1 MFYIVWSL
9 QASWRGGW
17 WPVSVSVQEAFSTW
31 SSLAAGLKGLYESFP
46 TELFHSILIQFLHR
60 KQNCKPSYIA
70 YLIFWGKKNEH
81 VTKWN
86 ILFYNWLWFITAFWY
101 DSFRSAYLKSV
112 ESACKF
118 LFIMNFTKICIS
130 KRQRKPW
137 HESCSMLV
145 PRTGHCQAGSSNNS
159 ILLRFLRFWH
169 LRNGNKVFTSSP
181 ELSKILHRI
190 FVLQTTTWWSD

>member
-1 MFYIVWSL
+1 MNWNVLHSMITTGFLERWLMARICQCSRGIQHLKFSSSWTQRSVWVLSN
-9 QASWRGGW
+9 WTI
-17 WPVSVSVQEAFSTW
+17 P
-31 SSLAAGLKGLYESFP
+31 LYSNTVFA
-46 TELFHSILIQFLHR
+46 Q
-60 KQNCKPSYIA
+60 QNCKPSYIA

-130 KRQRKPW
+130 KR
-137 HESCSMLV
+137 
-145 PRTGHCQAGSSNNS
+145 
-159 ILLRFLRFWH
+159 
-169 LRNGNKVFTSSP
+169 
-181 ELSKILHRI
+181 
-190 FVLQTTTWWSD
+190 